1 MKRIIIAILL
11 TMLVGNMMLANDWAQ
26 VKKWD
31 NDSVQLIETA
41 DSTYYLVQNGETFD
55 MGNYTQMIM
64 LCTDIVKVWD
74 YLKTGDTFSI
84 DEYMLTKKE
93 NLIEIKCSDNG
104 IIKINLFIV
113 TDILKSRLALF

>member
-1 MKRIIIAILL
+1 MKRFIIAILL

-31 NDSVQLIETA
+31 SDSVQLIETA
-41 DSTYYLVQNGETFD
+41 DSAYYLVQNGETFD
-55 MGNYTQMIM
+55 MGNYTEMIM

-74 YLKTGDTFSI
+74 YLKTGDAFSI
-84 DEYMLTKKE
+84 DEYLLTKKE

-104 IIKINLFIV
+104 ILKINLFIF

>member
-93 NLIEIKCSDNG
+93 KSLEIKCSDNG
-104 IIKINLFIV
+104 ILKINLFII

>member
-1 MKRIIIAILL
+1 MKRFIIAILL

-31 NDSVQLIETA
+31 SDSVQLIETS
-41 DSTYYLVQNGETFD
+41 DSAYYLVQNGETFD
-55 MGNYTQMIM
+55 MGNYTEMVM

-84 DEYMLTKKE
+84 DEYLLTKKE

-104 IIKINLFIV
+104 ILKINLFIF

>member
-31 NDSVQLIETA
+31 SDSVQLIETA

-55 MGNYTQMIM
+55 MGNYTEMIM

-74 YLKTGDTFSI
+74 YLKTGDAFSI
-84 DEYMLTKKE
+84 DEYLLTKKE

-104 IIKINLFIV
+104 ILKINLFIF

>member
-1 MKRIIIAILL
+1 MKRFIIAILL

-31 NDSVQLIETA
+31 SDSVQLIETA

-55 MGNYTQMIM
+55 MGNYTEMVM

-74 YLKTGDTFSI
+74 YLKTGDAFSI
-84 DEYMLTKKE
+84 DEYLLTKKE
-93 NLIEIKCSDNG
+93 NIIEIKCSDNG
-104 IIKINLFIV
+104 ILKINLFIF

>member
-31 NDSVQLIETA
+31 SDSVQLIETT
-41 DSTYYLVQNGETFD
+41 DSAYYLVQNGETFD
-55 MGNYTQMIM
+55 MGNYTEMVM

-84 DEYMLTKKE
+84 DEYLLTKKE

-104 IIKINLFIV
+104 ILKINLFIF

>member
-1 MKRIIIAILL
+1 
-11 TMLVGNMMLANDWAQ
+11 MLVGNMMLANDWAQ

-31 NDSVQLIETA
+31 SDSVQLIETA
-41 DSTYYLVQNGETFD
+41 DSAYYLVQNGETFD
-55 MGNYTQMIM
+55 MGNYTEMIM

-74 YLKTGDTFSI
+74 YLKTGDAFSI
-84 DEYMLTKKE
+84 DEYLLTKKE

-104 IIKINLFIV
+104 IIKINLFIF

>member
-1 MKRIIIAILL
+1 MKRFIIAILL

-31 NDSVQLIETA
+31 SDSVQLIETT
-41 DSTYYLVQNGETFD
+41 DSAYYLVQNGETFD
-55 MGNYTQMIM
+55 MGNYTEMVM

-84 DEYMLTKKE
+84 DEYLLTKKE

-104 IIKINLFIV
+104 ILKINLFIF

>member
-1 MKRIIIAILL
+1 MKRFMIAILL
-11 TMLVGNMMLANDWAQ
+11 TMLVGNMMLANEWAQ

-31 NDSVQLIETA
+31 SDSVQLIETA
-41 DSTYYLVQNGETFD
+41 DSAYYLVQNGETFD
-55 MGNYTQMIM
+55 MGNYTEMIM

-84 DEYMLTKKE
+84 DEYLLTKKE
-93 NLIEIKCSDNG
+93 NIIEIKCSDNG
-104 IIKINLFIV
+104 ILKINLFIF

>member
-93 NLIEIKCSDNG
+93 KLLEIKCSDNG
-104 IIKINLFIV
+104 ILKINLFIF

>member
-31 NDSVQLIETA
+31 SDSVQLIETA
-41 DSTYYLVQNGETFD
+41 DSAYYLVQNGETFD
-55 MGNYTQMIM
+55 MGNYTEMIM

-74 YLKTGDTFSI
+74 YLKTGDAFSI
-84 DEYMLTKKE
+84 DEYLLTKKE

-104 IIKINLFIV
+104 ILKINLFIF